1 MFSRGGFDAKAS
13 RRRLCG
19 TKATPDA
26 IAEFVHADP
35 AKALVMKYVG
45 QLVADGYA
53 EWEML
58 DNGEIE
64 LRFETGEVYIL
75 SDKVIVRLA

>member
-1 MFSRGGFDAKAS
+1 
-13 RRRLCG
+13 
-19 TKATPDA
+19 
-26 IAEFVHADP
+26 
-35 AKALVMKYVG
+35 MKYVG

-64 LRFETGEVYIL
+64 LRFETGEIYIL